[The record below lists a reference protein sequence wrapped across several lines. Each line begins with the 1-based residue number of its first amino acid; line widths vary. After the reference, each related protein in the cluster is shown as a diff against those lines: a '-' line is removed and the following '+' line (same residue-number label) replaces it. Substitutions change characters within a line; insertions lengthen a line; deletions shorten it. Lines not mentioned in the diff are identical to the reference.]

1 MTEQQI
7 SRRKLAKLIPAVLM
21 LLCIGLCGFWIWY
34 HSQPKV
40 HDLTVEL
47 GTETVSVADFATKYA
62 KPERFKFASDP
73 SAVDINRTGT
83 TEITLDYGGS
93 QSTAKLTVVDTVAP
107 KVNFVQHVFCQILEE
122 PDPEVFIS
130 SVTDESDTRVY
141 FASDVVLPKDYSD
154 VTVCVVVEDASG
166 NKTKKECVL
175 SWNWL
180 LEDYTLE
187 YGQQMQKEDILM
199 DPARDTSLISQEEID
214 RINAGGVGVYTLTG
228 QLEGNRDACRVTVVD
243 TQGPVLT
250 VKNVKTAKGMKLSGD
265 AFIESVTDIS
275 GVAEVRAL
283 SDLNTDE
290 YGKQTVMIEAEDI
303 YGNVT
308 RKEAYFWVATEYI
321 PPMITGAG
329 SPLSVKKGGQLDLM
343 AGVSAADNRDGACE
357 VVCDTG
363 KLDFQT
369 AGTYYITYK
378 AWDNSGNEASV
389 KRKVVV
395 EHDAADTAALA
406 ASIAA
411 SLGDDPEQLRDY
423 VRSNIRYNHDWGD
436 NDPVWYGF
444 TNKVG
449 NCYVHAMCL
458 KAIFDLKGIEN
469 QLIWVTAKSHY
480 WLIVKINGQ
489 WKHID
494 PTPSVLHGRYSLMN
508 DQQRLSTLSGRK
520 WDTSLWPACE

>member
-7 SRRKLAKLIPAVLM
+7 SRQKLAKMIPAGLM

-343 AGVSAADNRDGACE
+343 AGVSAADNWDGACE

-369 AGTYYITYK
+369 AGTYYVTYK

-395 EHDAADTAALA
+395 KHDAADTAALA
-406 ASIAA
+406 ASNAA

-469 QLIWVTAKSHY
+469 QLIWVTTKSHY
-480 WLIVKINGQ
+480 WLIVKIDGQ

-494 PTPSVLHGRYSLMN
+494 PTPSMLHGRYSLMN